1 MTKEE
6 CIGTYTNCIHTYMDM
21 VEVGAKVEII
31 ENDLSKALGVD
42 SCEKFGEIFDKLA
55 YVAFDAIAHLKFG
68 NNISTCDYENFL
80 ATRMDQHMMDFLDL
94 VAEKSLGTFIPE
106 NWVSEN
112 ILTLIKD

>member
-6 CIGTYTNCIHTYMDM
+6 CIGLYMDM
-21 VEVGAKVEII
+21 VETGAVVMEI
-31 ENDLSKALGVD
+31 ENGLTKTLGAG
-42 SCEKFGEIFDKLA
+42 SCEAFGEIYDRVA
-55 YVAFDAIAHLKFG
+55 YVAFDAIVHLKFG
-68 NNISTCDYENFL
+68 NNVSTCDYENFL
-80 ATRMDQHMMDFLDL
+80 ATHMDQHMMDFMDL